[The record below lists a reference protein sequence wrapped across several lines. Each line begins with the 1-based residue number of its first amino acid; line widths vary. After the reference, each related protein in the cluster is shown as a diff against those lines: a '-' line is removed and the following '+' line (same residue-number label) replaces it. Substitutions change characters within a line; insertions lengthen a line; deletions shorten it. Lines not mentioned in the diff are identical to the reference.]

1 MTVGLGLCVEL
12 VLELEVGDGAAPVK
26 LFWEAHAG
34 ADGFWSLDGLPAS
47 VSRDGNSSSS
57 SSRRALGFGIGKE
70 RGSCGPVDATVVEGE
85 RF

>member
-1 MTVGLGLCVEL
+1 MTVVLGFCVEL
-12 VLELEVGDGAAPVK
+12 VLELDVGDGAAPVK
-26 LFWEAHAG
+26 LLWEAQAG

-70 RGSCGPVDATVVEGE
+70 RGSWGPEVATVGESE